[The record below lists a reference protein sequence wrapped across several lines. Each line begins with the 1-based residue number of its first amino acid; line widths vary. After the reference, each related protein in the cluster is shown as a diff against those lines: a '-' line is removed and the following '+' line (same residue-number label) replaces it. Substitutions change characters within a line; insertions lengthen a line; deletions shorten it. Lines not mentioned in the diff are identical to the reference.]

1 MSLDIL
7 SAAFRRQAAK
17 PASFLAL
24 AALLAGPLAGPL
36 ASRSGATAR
45 PQTQAPPPASPPA
58 TQQPAT
64 TQQPPARQTPT
75 PVTPEPAAPSA
86 KPGTASREETR
97 RKAWQT
103 LNDGL
108 AEKLSDRRVEAI
120 AALGTIGIRPE
131 VLRLVEGGL
140 EDKSLEVR
148 QVAAVTLGD
157 MKARSSIPKLRKAL
171 DDESAA
177 VSFTAAQ
184 ALWNMGDHSGLSIF
198 VQVLAGERKT
208 KPGIIHTQWHD
219 MQEKLHDPRALI
231 ELGASETA
239 GAFLGPGGFGITVIE
254 ELAKDKSSAPRA
266 IAAQMLGH
274 DKSDESREAVELAL
288 SEKSWV
294 VRASAAEA
302 MGRQGSP
309 RDIDKLTP
317 LLDDTHPEVRY
328 SAAAAI
334 VRLGPRPLAPA
345 APKSKAGDNPPA
357 SPLPR

>member
-36 ASRSGATAR
+36 ASRYGAAAR

-58 TQQPAT
+58 TQQPP
-64 TQQPPARQTPT
+64 TQQTPT
-75 PVTPEPAAPSA
+75 PATPEPAAPSA
-86 KPGTASREETR
+86 KPGPASREEAR

-120 AALGTIGIRPE
+120 AALGTIGIRPD
-131 VLRLVEGGL
+131 VLRFVESGL

-171 DDESAA
+171 DDESVA

-334 VRLGPRPLAPA
+334 VRLAPRPLATA
-345 APKSKAGDNPPA
+345 APKSKTGDNPPA

>member
-1 MSLDIL
+1 MMWLSPVCGLLQGGNMSLDIL
-7 SAAFRRQAAK
+7 SAAFRRQAAQT
-17 PASFLAL
+17 ASFLVL
-24 AALLAGPLAGPL
+24 AALLAGQ
-36 ASRSGATAR
+36 SGATAR
-45 PQTQAPPPASPPA
+45 AQSQTPPPASSPA
-58 TQQPAT
+58 TQQPAAK
-64 TQQPPARQTPT
+64 QPPP
-75 PVTPEPAAPSA
+75 PATTGPS
-86 KPGTASREETR
+86 PASREQGR
-97 RKAWQT
+97 RTAWKT

-120 AALGTIGIRPE
+120 AALGTIGIRPD
-131 VLRLVEGGL
+131 VLRFVESGL
-140 EDKSLEVR
+140 EDKTLEVR

-208 KPGIIHTQWHD
+208 KPGMIHTQWHD
-219 MQEKLHDPRALI
+219 MQQKLHDPRALI

-239 GAFLGPGGFGITVIE
+239 GAFLGPGGFGVTVIE
-254 ELAKDKSSAPRA
+254 ELARDKSSAPRA

-274 DKSDESREAVELAL
+274 DNSEESREAVELAL

-309 RDIDKLTP
+309 RDIDKLAP

-334 VRLGPRPLAPA
+334 VRLAPRPLAPA
-345 APKSKAGDNPPA
+345 ASKLKTGDNAPA
-357 SPLPR
+357 SPLHR